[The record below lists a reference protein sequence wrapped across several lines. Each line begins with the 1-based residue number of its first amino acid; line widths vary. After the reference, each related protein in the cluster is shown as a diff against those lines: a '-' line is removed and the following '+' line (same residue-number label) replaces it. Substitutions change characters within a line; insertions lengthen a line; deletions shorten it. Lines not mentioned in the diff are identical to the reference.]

1 MSWPSARRAL
11 AAATLLALTAL
22 GAGCGFRPLYA
33 TGPEGEPAA
42 AAQLA
47 EVEIGIIPDRDGQML
62 RNFLIERINPD
73 GRNTAGRYQLAVAII
88 ERQQELGIEKDA
100 TATRANMIVI
110 ANFELRQAGAELP
123 LTRQRVASIT
133 SFNILDD
140 QFATLSAEQDARRR
154 ALRQISDDIRTQL
167 ALFFTRQTA
176 AAPP

>member
-1 MSWPSARRAL
+1 MLSPDARRLLAAL
-11 AAATLLALTAL
+11 ALACLPAMPT
-22 GAGCGFRPLYA
+22 GCGFTPLYA
-33 TGPEGEPAA
+33 TATDGGPAA
-42 AAQLA
+42 ADQLA
-47 EVEIGIIPDRDGQML
+47 DVEIGIIPDRDGQVL
-62 RNFLIERINPD
+62 RNFLIERLNPR

-100 TATRANMIVI
+100 TATRANMIII
-110 ANFELRQAGAELP
+110 ANFELTQTGAELP

-167 ALFFTRQTA
+167 ALYFARETA
-176 AAPP
+176 AVP